1 MKIFFFNSSDFRY
14 SRSASK
20 MSIKLR
26 IHGIIDVQLSAGG
39 QRSGSALTWRWRMV
53 DVMPLWKDL
62 SSTPP
67 AEHPPHWQLQAA
79 VAHQFVL
86 SCVAAAGKEP
96 AALPDGDRNSH
107 QV

>member
-1 MKIFFFNSSDFRY
+1 MEIFFFNSSDFRY

-26 IHGIIDVQLSAGG
+26 IHAIIDVKLSAGG
-39 QRSGSALTWRWRMV
+39 QRSGSALTWRMV
-53 DVMPLWKDL
+53 DVMHLWKDL

-67 AEHPPHWQLQAA
+67 AEHPPHWQHQAA
-79 VAHQFVL
+79 VPHQVVL